1 MNHSRYIIIIIIV
14 ITDLRQNVRNVVNP
28 VGERAVNQVVNG
40 QRFPLGVDDEVLP
53 ADALFLLLG
62 LLVELVV
69 ADRRDVRAGADACDL
84 RSKVIDLLARVR
96 RVADDLLEPAHEGPL
111 SRIAA

>member
-1 MNHSRYIIIIIIV
+1 M
-14 ITDLRQNVRNVVNP
+14 NP

-84 RSKVIDLLARVR
+84 RSNVIDLLARVR

-111 SRIAA
+111 SRIVA